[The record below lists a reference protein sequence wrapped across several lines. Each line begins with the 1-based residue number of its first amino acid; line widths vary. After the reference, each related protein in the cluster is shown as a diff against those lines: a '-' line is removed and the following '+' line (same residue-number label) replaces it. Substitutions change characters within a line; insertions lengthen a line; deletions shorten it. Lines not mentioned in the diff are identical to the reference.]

1 MVGVTMPQIEE
12 AQFVY
17 WGSMR
22 PDIIP
27 LAAPGI
33 TMAVGPNGSGKSC
46 WLDGLKIILGVSDL
60 SGHRTPGSYIFNG
73 KPSGVPADQAW
84 LRATFANPRHPGQ
97 SHRVFAVAGPGLD
110 VEHVT
115 VVCRVR
121 GDKRQYLFLPGR
133 VTWGADVNAELD
145 DLMERYPES
154 KWKGPDQYDTILTRA
169 GVTKALRGVL
179 ALPQGET
186 DRLVAE
192 RPSGLMKRLLDLTGR
207 QETLEK
213 FRLAK
218 VKHDEAVIA
227 HRDAKRRYEQK
238 QLDVER
244 LGIQLSQHR
253 AWTRDKTRLTE
264 IDEVLLPAA
273 RHFEADNALDA
284 IKREI
289 SAKEA
294 DQARLHQEAE
304 ELRGQHRAAA
314 QNLSLLTQQ
323 LPGIAQRRQA
333 LERDL
338 AEASAMYGQ
347 ARERFVRAWD
357 ELRSARA
364 ATGGLTLPDVEA
376 RVDGAEAELAAALR
390 TRDDANGRHE
400 RGRVDGERVRRG
412 GTMAPPVVHA
422 FLSRL
427 QAIGVDARTVG
438 DLLEAAADDARAEH
452 MQAALGDAVWGI
464 LVPDSQYRS
473 ACQQAI
479 DAGYTWPIIRR
490 GPGVLS
496 NELNTAA
503 PPELHGLLAHLDAV
517 PAADLDEVE
526 RLNATGVAATTTD
539 GMRHGPVISRLT
551 PVRDPVLHAD
561 ARDRMRALLDNATDE
576 ARRQSEEIDATIP
589 SLRYRLSQ
597 TYVLADT
604 LRRLEATRQDFR
616 VACSDLARIR
626 LGRNAIANEL
636 TTVGQQE
643 RELLGKIERDKAE
656 VGKLDEKANARKR
669 EAEQAEKDLDA
680 LNKKRV
686 AVEIDLAD
694 HPLPTRYAATER
706 ARLKP
711 AELQVERDRL
721 ALDVAD
727 AARYPLDVRDPI
739 IVSQHEAEKDRL
751 ASVEELIADKSEEM
765 EKRARLVQSAR
776 ASYDEHIRAVVRE
789 LRARFIEI
797 CQIAG
802 IVGDIRLVPG
812 DVPDEYGVDVLV
824 AHKAAENPVSY
835 QDDSHSGG
843 QGTKISILL
852 LLAAMSLGRTAD
864 LLIVDEHK
872 AHLDGTN
879 NSQII
884 EIMRKLG
891 TKVQFVLSAPTNA
904 KDTDEDADWCDVQVS
919 FLPREP
925 GAAFSPPV
933 RLMSRLDAGQL
944 EERFRSLQQRLI

>member
-1 MVGVTMPQIEE
+1 MPQIEE

-60 SGHRTPGSYIFNG
+60 SGHRSPASYIFNG
-73 KPSGVPADQAW
+73 KPSGVPAEAAW

-97 SHRVFAVAGPGLD
+97 PHRVFAVAGPGLD

-179 ALPQGET
+179 ALPQGAT

-192 RPSGLMKRLLDLTGR
+192 RPTGLMKRLLDLTGR

-227 HRDAKRRYEQK
+227 HRDAKRRYEHK
-238 QLDVER
+238 QIDVGR
-244 LGIQLSQHR
+244 LEIQVSQHR
-253 AWTRDKTRLTE
+253 AWMRDKTRLTE

-289 SAKEA
+289 TSKEA
-294 DQARLHQEAE
+294 DQARLHKEAE
-304 ELRGQHRAAA
+304 ELRGQHRASE
-314 QNLSLLTQQ
+314 LDLTLLTQQ
-323 LPGIAQRRQA
+323 VPEATQRREA
-333 LERDL
+333 LTRDL
-338 AEASAMYGQ
+338 SEADTMYGQ
-347 ARERFVRAWD
+347 AHERFVRTLA
-357 ELRSARA
+357 ELRSA
-364 ATGGLTLPDVEA
+364 ATTTKGLSLAEVEA
-376 RVDGAEAELAAALR
+376 RVAEAEAALAMALHAR
-390 TRDDANGRHE
+390 QDAGGRHE
-400 RGRVDGERVRRG
+400 RSQVDSKRIRRG
-412 GTMAPPVVHA
+412 ETMAPPAVHA
-422 FLSRL
+422 FLDQLR
-427 QAIGVDARTVG
+427 ATGVNATIVG
-438 DLLEAAADDARAEH
+438 DLLEAAASNDARAEH
-452 MQAALGDAVWGI
+452 IQAALGDTVWGI
-464 LVPDSQYRS
+464 LVPDSQYQS
-473 ACQQAI
+473 ACQQAV
-479 DAGYTWPIIRR
+479 DAAYTWPIIRH
-490 GPGVLS
+490 GTGTP
-496 NELNTAA
+496 LNILTTTA
-503 PPELHGLLAHLDAV
+503 PPELHGLLAHLEAV
-517 PAADLDEVE
+517 AAADMHEVE
-526 RLNATGVAATTTD
+526 QLNATSTDATTTD
-539 GMRHGPVISRLT
+539 GMRHGPVVSRLT
-551 PVRDPVLHAD
+551 PVRDPVLHPD
-561 ARDRMRALLDNATDE
+561 ARARTMALLEKTADQ
-576 ARRQSEEIDATIP
+576 ARQQSAEIDATVP
-589 SLRYRLSQ
+589 SLRNQLGQAYLLS
-597 TYVLADT
+597 DT
-604 LRRLEATRQDFR
+604 VRRLESRRQDFR
-616 VACSDLARIR
+616 AACSDLARIR
-626 LGRNAIANEL
+626 LGRNFIENEATKAND
-636 TTVGQQE
+636 QE
-643 RELLGKIERDKAE
+643 RELLGKIERSKAE
-656 VGKLDEKANARKR
+656 VDKMAEKAAVKKR
-669 EAEQAEKDLDA
+669 EAEQASSDLEV
-680 LNKKRV
+680 LKRKR
-686 AVEIDLAD
+686 AASEIELAK
-694 HPLPTRYAATER
+694 HRLPPQYTATET

-721 ALDVAD
+721 AIDLAD
-727 AARYPLDVRDPI
+727 ATRYPLEVRDPI

-751 ASVEELIADKSEEM
+751 VSVEELIADKSDEM
-765 EKRARLVQSAR
+765 EKRAKLVQGAR

-789 LRARFIEI
+789 LRTRFVEI

-824 AHKAAENPVSY
+824 AHKAGENPVSY

-884 EIMRKLG
+884 EIMRNLG

-904 KDTDEDADWCDVQVS
+904 KDTDEEADWCDVQVT

-933 RLMSRLDAGQL
+933 RLMSRLDAAEL
-944 EERFRSLQQRLI
+944 DHRFRSLQQRLI

>member
-1 MVGVTMPQIEE
+1 MPQIEE

-73 KPSGVPADQAW
+73 KPSGVPAEAAW

-133 VTWGADVNAELD
+133 VTWGADVNTELD

-179 ALPQGET
+179 ALPQGAT

-227 HRDAKRRYEQK
+227 HRDAKRRYEHK
-238 QLDVER
+238 ELDVER
-244 LGIQLSQHR
+244 LEIQVGRHR
-253 AWTRDKTRLTE
+253 AWMGDKSRLTE

-273 RHFEADNALDA
+273 RHFEASNALEA
-284 IKREI
+284 IKRDI
-289 SAKEA
+289 ASKET
-294 DQARLHQEAE
+294 DRARLHEEAE
-304 ELRGQHRAAA
+304 DLRGQHDAGELD
-314 QNLSLLTQQ
+314 LSLMAQ
-323 LPGIAQRRQA
+323 LVPGVKQRREV
-333 LERDL
+333 LEVDL
-338 AEASAMYGQ
+338 SEANTMYGQ
-347 ARERFVRAWD
+347 ARERFSRAWD
-357 ELRSARA
+357 ALRSARE
-364 ATGGLTLPDVEA
+364 ATGGLSLPDVEA
-376 RVDGAEAELAAALR
+376 RVADAETALAAAFHAR
-390 TRDDANGRHE
+390 QDARDRQERSRAASERIRH
-400 RGRVDGERVRRG
+400 G
-412 GTMAPPVVHA
+412 GTMAPPAVRA
-422 FLSRL
+422 FLDQL
-427 QAIGVDARTVG
+427 LTTGVDAAIVG
-438 DLLEAAADDARAEH
+438 DLLEASAADDAHAEH
-452 MQAALGDAVWGI
+452 IQAALGETVWGI
-464 LVPDSQYRS
+464 LVPDNQYRS
-473 ACQQAI
+473 ACQQAV
-479 DAGYTWPIIRR
+479 DAAYTGSIIRR
-490 GPGVLS
+490 GMGIGTP
-496 NELNTAA
+496 LNILATTA
-503 PPELHGLLAHLDAV
+503 PPELRGLLASLDAAA
-517 PAADLDEVE
+517 AADMDEVE
-526 RLNATGVAATTTD
+526 QLNATGVDATTTD
-539 GMRHGPVISRLT
+539 GMRHGPVVSRLT
-551 PVRDPVLHAD
+551 SVHEPVLHHD
-561 ARDRMRALLDNATDE
+561 ARARTVALLDNAADQ
-576 ARRQSEEIDATIP
+576 ARQQSADIDATAP
-589 SLRYRLSQ
+589 SLRAQMSHA
-597 TYVLADT
+597 YVLLDT
-604 LRRLEATRQDFR
+604 VRGLESRRQDFR
-616 VACSDLARIR
+616 AACSDLARIR
-626 LGRNAIANEL
+626 LGRYGIGHEL
-636 TTVGQQE
+636 AAASNQE
-643 RELLGKIERDKAE
+643 RELLDKIARDGAEVEKLAEKAADKKADADKVEAELGMLNAKRAANELELANNPLPPRYSAVETARLRPDELKAE
-656 VGKLDEKANARKR
+656 RN
-669 EAEQAEKDLDA
+669 
-680 LNKKRV
+680 
-686 AVEIDLAD
+686 
-694 HPLPTRYAATER
+694 
-706 ARLKP
+706 
-711 AELQVERDRL
+711 RL
-721 ALDVAD
+721 ATDVAD
-727 AARYPLDVRDPI
+727 ATRYPLEVRDPI
-739 IVSQHEAEKDRL
+739 IVNQYEAEKDRL
-751 ASVEELIADKSEEM
+751 VSVEELIADKSDEM
-765 EKRARLVQSAR
+765 EKRASLVQSAR
-776 ASYDEHIRAVVRE
+776 ASYDVHIRAVVRE
-789 LRARFIEI
+789 LRTRFVEI

-824 AHKAAENPVSY
+824 AHKAGENPVSY

-884 EIMRKLG
+884 EIMRNLG

-904 KDTDEDADWCDVQVS
+904 KATDEDADWCDVQVT

-933 RLMSRLDAGQL
+933 RLMSRLDATQL
-944 EERFRSLQQRLI
+944 DDRFRSLQQPLI

>member
-1 MVGVTMPQIEE
+1 MPQIEE

-60 SGHRTPGSYIFNG
+60 SGHRSPGSYIFNG
-73 KPSGVPADQAW
+73 KPSGVPAEAAW

-97 SHRVFAVAGPGLD
+97 PHRVFAVAGPGLD

-179 ALPQGET
+179 ALPQGAT

-227 HRDAKRRYEQK
+227 HRDAKRRYEHK
-238 QLDVER
+238 QIDVGR
-244 LGIQLSQHR
+244 LEVQVSQHR
-253 AWTRDKTRLTE
+253 AWMRDKARLTE

-289 SAKEA
+289 TSREA
-294 DQARLHQEAE
+294 DQAQLHKEAE
-304 ELRGQHRAAA
+304 ELRGQHRAGELDL
-314 QNLSLLTQQ
+314 NLLTQRA
-323 LPGIAQRRQA
+323 PEVTRRREA
-333 LERDL
+333 LTRNL
-338 AEASAMYGQ
+338 SEANTMYGQ
-347 ARERFVRAWD
+347 ARERFVRTWD

-364 ATGGLTLPDVEA
+364 ATKGLSLPDVEA
-376 RVDGAEAELAAALR
+376 RVAEAEAALATALHAR
-390 TRDDANGRHE
+390 QDAGGRHDRSLADRE
-400 RGRVDGERVRRG
+400 RMRRG
-412 GTMAPPVVHA
+412 GTMAPSAVRA
-422 FLSRL
+422 FLDQLRATGVKA
-427 QAIGVDARTVG
+427 AIVG
-438 DLLEAAADDARAEH
+438 DLLEAAAADDARAEH
-452 MQAALGDAVWGI
+452 IQAALGDTVWGI

-473 ACQQAI
+473 ACKQAT
-479 DAGYTWPIIRR
+479 DAAYTWPIIRR
-490 GPGVLS
+490 GTGAL
-496 NELNTAA
+496 LRAFTTAM
-503 PPELHGLLAHLDAV
+503 PPELHGLLADVDAV
-517 PAADLDEVE
+517 AAADMDEVE
-526 RLNATGVAATTTD
+526 QLNATSANATTTD
-539 GMRHGPVISRLT
+539 GMRHGPVVSRLT
-551 PVRDPVLHAD
+551 PVRDPVLHPD
-561 ARDRMRALLDNATDE
+561 ARARTMALLASTADQACQ
-576 ARRQSEEIDATIP
+576 QSVEIDEMVP
-589 SLRYRLSQ
+589 LLRTQLGQAYRLS
-597 TYVLADT
+597 DT
-604 LRRLEATRQDFR
+604 VRRLESRRQDFR
-616 VACSDLARIR
+616 VACSDLARTR
-626 LGRNAIANEL
+626 LGRKFIENEA
-636 TTVGQQE
+636 TGASDQE
-643 RELLGKIERDKAE
+643 RELLGKIERSKAKVDKVA
-656 VGKLDEKANARKR
+656 EKAAAKKR
-669 EAEQAEKDLDA
+669 EAEQASSDLDV
-680 LNKKRV
+680 LNKKR
-686 AVEIDLAD
+686 AANEIQLAD
-694 HPLPTRYAATER
+694 HPLPPQYTATET
-706 ARLKP
+706 ARLKT
-711 AELQVERDRL
+711 AELEVERNRL
-721 ALDVAD
+721 AVDVAD
-727 AARYPLDVRDPI
+727 ATRYPLDVRDPI
-739 IVSQHEAEKDRL
+739 IVSQYEGEKDRL
-751 ASVEELIADKSEEM
+751 ASVEELIADKSDEI
-765 EKRARLVQSAR
+765 EKRARLVQGAR

-789 LRARFIEI
+789 LRTRFVEI

-802 IVGDIRLVPG
+802 IIGDIRLVPG

-824 AHKAAENPVSY
+824 AHKAGENPVSY

-884 EIMRKLG
+884 EIMRNLG

-904 KDTDEDADWCDVQVS
+904 KQSDEEADWCDVQVT

-933 RLMSRLDAGQL
+933 RLMSRLDAAQL
-944 EERFRSLQQRLI
+944 DHRFRSLQQRLI

>member
-1 MVGVTMPQIEE
+1 MPQIEE

-179 ALPQGET
+179 ALPQGAT

-238 QLDVER
+238 QIDVER

-253 AWTRDKTRLTE
+253 AWMRDRTRLTE

-273 RHFEADNALDA
+273 RHFEADNDLDA

-289 SAKEA
+289 KSKEA

-304 ELRGQHRAAA
+304 ELQREHRTAEQDLA
-314 QNLSLLTQQ
+314 LLTQQ
-323 LPGIAQRRQA
+323 LPGVTRCRKA
-333 LERDL
+333 LEGDL
-338 AEASAMYGQ
+338 SEANTMYGQ
-347 ARERFVRAWD
+347 ARERFARAWD

-364 ATGGLTLPDVEA
+364 ATGGLTVPDVDAQVVE
-376 RVDGAEAELAAALR
+376 AEAELAAALHAR
-390 TRDDANGRHE
+390 QDAGGDHE
-400 RGRVDGERVRRG
+400 RSHADGERIRRG
-412 GTMAPPVVHA
+412 GTLAPPAVRA
-422 FLSRL
+422 FLDQLR
-427 QAIGVDARTVG
+427 AIGVSASTVG
-438 DLLEAAADDARAEH
+438 DLLEATADDDAHAEH
-452 MQAALGDAVWGI
+452 MQAALGDTIWGI
-464 LVPDSQYRS
+464 LVPDGQYRS

-479 DAGYTWPIIRR
+479 DAAYTWPIIRR
-490 GPGVLS
+490 GTGAPLDI
-496 NELNTAA
+496 LTTAA
-503 PPELHGLLAHLDAV
+503 PPELHGLLAHLDAT
-517 PAADLDEVE
+517 AAANMDEVGH
-526 RLNATGVAATTTD
+526 LNANGTPATTTN
-539 GMRHGPVISRLT
+539 GMRHGPVVSRLT
-551 PVRDPVLHAD
+551 PVRDPVLHPD
-561 ARDRMRALLDNATDE
+561 ARARTMAQLENAADQ
-576 ARRQSEEIDATIP
+576 ARRQSDEIDAAVP

-597 TYVLADT
+597 AYALSETVRGLEST
-604 LRRLEATRQDFR
+604 RLDFR
-616 VACSDLARIR
+616 VACGDLARIR
-626 LGRNAIANEL
+626 LGRNMIGNEL
-636 TTVGQQE
+636 TRVGRQE
-643 RELLGKIERDKAE
+643 RELLGRIERDKAE
-656 VGKLDEKANARKR
+656 VNKLAEKAKARKS
-669 EAEQAEKDLDA
+669 EGEQAVTELEV

-686 AVEIDLAD
+686 ACEIDLAD
-694 HPLPTRYAATER
+694 HPLPPQYTGTET

-711 AELQVERDRL
+711 AELQLERDRL

-727 AARYPLDVRDPI
+727 TARYPLDVRDPI

-751 ASVEELIADKSEEM
+751 VSVEELITDKSGEM

-824 AHKAAENPVSY
+824 AHKAGENPVSY

-884 EIMRKLG
+884 EIMRNLG

-904 KDTDEDADWCDVQVS
+904 KDTDEEADWCDVQVS

-933 RLMSRLDAGQL
+933 RLMSRLGAGQL
-944 EERFRSLQQRLI
+944 EERFRSLQQPLI